1 MMSIYLVRHGETDG
15 NRNRIVQTPETPLS
29 AHGQQQAND
38 LADAYQH
45 HAISRILCSDHT
57 RTQQTAK
64 PVQQLLG
71 CELVLSELL
80 QERNLGALRGTPWK
94 QIDFDF
100 LAADYQPENGESQH
114 QFGQRVELAW
124 QHIIEQANAVEDSL
138 MVMTHGLVL
147 RYILEHILKI
157 DRLSLERAGFENT
170 CVTQIAKNDFS
181 KIQLLCDIKH
191 LRQTVVKGA
200 AV

>member
-1 MMSIYLVRHGETDG
+1 MSIYLVRHGETDG

-29 AHGQQQAND
+29 AHGHLQAQE
-38 LADAYQH
+38 LADAYQNH
-45 HAISRILCSDHT
+45 QISRILCSDHT

-71 CELVLSELL
+71 CELVLTELL

-100 LAADYQPENGESQH
+100 LAADYHPENGESQP

-124 QHIIEQANAVEDSL
+124 QQIIQQANEIEQSL
-138 MVMTHGLVL
+138 MVITHGLVL
-147 RYILEHILKI
+147 RYILQHILQI
-157 DRLSLERAGFENT
+157 DEASLERSGIENT
-170 CVTQIAKNDFS
+170 CVTQIDKQDFS
-181 KIQLLCDIKH
+181 NIKLLCDIAH
-191 LRQTVVKGA
+191 LRQEVVKGTA
-200 AV
+200 I